1 MVYHL
6 KMLSAWVSAS
16 RSLVHRENQTSR
28 FLCPWG
34 YTSMTELDAFLRWN
48 SGHLLE
54 NRTRGAYAEWLVH
67 LALGLDPGQHRVEWA
82 EVGVTFCSITL
93 EVKSAAFVQSWQQTR
108 PSTIS
113 FPIEQRA
120 ATAYVF
126 CLLAEADPEVVDPQ
140 ELSQW
145 LFWVV
150 PTPKLHGERRS
161 IGLQPLI
168 RAYGEGLRFEELA
181 SRIEA
186 LRPALR
192 ERTSGAAEMDLPC

>member
-1 MVYHL
+1 
-6 KMLSAWVSAS
+6 
-16 RSLVHRENQTSR
+16 
-28 FLCPWG
+28 
-34 YTSMTELDAFLRWN
+34 MTDLDSFLRWN
-48 SGHLLE
+48 SGNLME

-67 LALGLDPGQHRVEWA
+67 QALGLDPGKHRTEWA
-82 EVGVTFCSITL
+82 AVDVTFGSITL
-93 EVKSAAFVQSWQQTR
+93 EVKAAAFVQFWSQER

-126 CLLAEADPEVVDPQ
+126 CLLAEQDPTLVNPLD
-140 ELSQW
+140 LSQW
-145 LFWVV
+145 RFWVV
-150 PTPKLHGERRS
+150 PKAKLHGERRS

-186 LRPALR
+186 LRPALPEGSR
-192 ERTSGAAEMDLPC
+192 AAAEMDLPC

>member
-1 MVYHL
+1 M
-6 KMLSAWVSAS
+6 AD
-16 RSLVHRENQTSR
+16 
-28 FLCPWG
+28 
-34 YTSMTELDAFLRWN
+34 LDKFLRWN

-67 LALGLDPGQHRVEWA
+67 RALGLDPGQHRVEWA
-82 EVGVTFCSITL
+82 EVDVTFGSITL
-93 EVKSAAFVQSWQQTR
+93 EVKSAAFLQSWQQER

-113 FPIEQRA
+113 FPIEQRV

-126 CLLAEADPEVVDPQ
+126 CLLAEEDPELVNPQ

-145 LFWVV
+145 RFWVV
-150 PTPKLHGERRS
+150 PTAKLHGDRRS

-168 RAYGEGLRFEELA
+168 RTYGEGLRFEELA

-186 LRPALR
+186 LQPALP
-192 ERTSGAAEMDLPC
+192 EGSSGAAGMDLPC

>member
-1 MVYHL
+1 
-6 KMLSAWVSAS
+6 
-16 RSLVHRENQTSR
+16 
-28 FLCPWG
+28 
-34 YTSMTELDAFLRWN
+34 MTDLDAFLLWN
-48 SGHLLE
+48 SGNLME
-54 NRTRGAYAEWLVH
+54 NRTREAYAEWLVH
-67 LALGLDPGQHRVEWA
+67 QALGLDPGNHRTEWA
-82 EVGVTFCSITL
+82 AVDVTFGSITL
-93 EVKSAAFVQSWQQTR
+93 EVKSAAFVQSWSQER

-126 CLLAEADPEVVDPQ
+126 CLLAEEDRELVDPQ
-140 ELSQW
+140 NVSQW

-150 PTPKLHGERRS
+150 PTAKLHVDRRS

-168 RAYGEGLRFEELA
+168 RTHGEGLRYEELA

-192 ERTSGAAEMDLPC
+192 ERASGATERDLPC

>member
-1 MVYHL
+1 
-6 KMLSAWVSAS
+6 
-16 RSLVHRENQTSR
+16 
-28 FLCPWG
+28 
-34 YTSMTELDAFLRWN
+34 MTDLDAFLRWN

-67 LALGLDPGQHRVEWA
+67 QALGLDPGQHRVEWA
-82 EVGVTFCSITL
+82 EVDVTLGSITL
-93 EVKSAAFVQSWQQTR
+93 EVKSAAFVQSWQQAR

-113 FPIEQRA
+113 FPIEQRV

-126 CLLAEADPEVVDPQ
+126 CLLAEDDPELVNPQ

-150 PTPKLHGERRS
+150 PTAKLHRDRRS

-168 RAYGEGLRFEELA
+168 RTYGEGLRFEELA
-181 SRIEA
+181 SCIEA
-186 LRPALR
+186 LRPVLAEGSR
-192 ERTSGAAEMDLPC
+192 GAAEMGLPC